1 MKSLPLIFSV
11 FCASNAFAN
20 VHFQA
25 VGKPSA
31 IRIEGDAQPVTSEKT
46 SWKDG
51 KFSGTFHL
59 PLDSISTGIAMRDKH
74 TKEKYLETAKYPT
87 ADYVVKDCPL
97 KVGEA
102 TCDGSLTLHGV
113 TKPVSLKFVVT
124 EGTPKQLKIATDF
137 TVKLTDYGIAIPTF
151 ANITVADEV
160 KVHVDSETA
169 KP

>member
-1 MKSLPLIFSV
+1 MKSLPLILSV
-11 FCASNAFAN
+11 FAATAASAN

-25 VGKPSA
+25 VGRPSA
-31 IRIEGDAQPVTSEKT
+31 IRIDGDAEPVVSEKT
-46 SWKDG
+46 SWKNG
-51 KFSGTFHL
+51 KFSGTFHV
-59 PLDSISTGIAMRDKH
+59 PLDSITTGIAMRDRH

-87 ADYVVKDCPL
+87 ADYVVKDCAL
-97 KVGEA
+97 NVGES

-113 TKPVSLKFVVT
+113 TKSIQLKFAVT
-124 EGTPKQLKIATDF
+124 EGAPKQLKVSTDF
-137 TVKLTDYGIAIPTF
+137 SLKLSDYGIAIPTF